1 MTRLLRACRTAR
13 GEGRKRKGW
22 QRNTARPLCDHGW
35 GGNVSSLVA
44 AMRLLDF
51 TFSAFDPEGEICYC
65 LRTTSL
71 SCLVVASLGNA
82 HQILDRNESSYGISP
97 SYNSYGHTIF
107 SHLPPSPADPT
118 PSHKMFLLGYSSYTL
133 VRFLFLYPTP
143 WSKTWECGSW
153 AYTLKLQSITEG
165 SQSSNSSGSGGR
177 SDQGVLAASGLLPLA
192 CSATLAQPRPICLGM
207 VPPKVGWT
215 LLYQLAIRKMS
226 YRHAHRLI

>member
-22 QRNTARPLCDHGW
+22 QRNTAKPLCDHGW

-177 SDQGVLAASGLLPLA
+177 SSYTRSRDRPGRTQQTGIF
-192 CSATLAQPRPICLGM
+192 CSKSFIAYIFRSQRAREQEREWRNP
-207 VPPKVGWT
+207 VPF
-215 LLYQLAIRKMS
+215 
-226 YRHAHRLI
+226 